1 MSLVA
6 SLNVGVSALRSF
18 SEGIQVI
25 SNNISNVSTVAYKA
39 SHANYADAFSN
50 LLKPL
55 VPNETGLGAKVAATQ
70 IGGGVQVQSVTA
82 SFNQGTISTTG
93 STADLAIAGPGYFR
107 VKDPIS
113 KKEFVTRAGNF
124 RFDANGYLVT
134 QEGFRVQ
141 GSYGA
146 QTTVT
151 YDPGKKVYDVKAA
164 ASNPVTVQAT
174 ASSSSALGAPGVM
187 TVDDAS
193 GLSVGMVVYSASYD
207 RSTSNWTPGATGLNN
222 HAVITAK
229 SGNTITLSNL
239 DGVIPNTPRSY
250 TFIKPTQ
257 VQKGVSDFSAFSN
270 TQSVSITNG
279 SQNATL
285 SSTAGVKVGMA
296 VSGAGIPANT
306 TITAISGNSIT
317 LSAAA
322 SATNTAASL
331 NITYTGA
338 ALATARQYTVKVDDS
353 SDLADGM
360 VVGITDPVTNKVSY
374 AGVSKVTGGSPMLV
388 LDFDAFGSAASNPT
402 PSNFQS
408 TANGYSSGTMGVVT
422 FETNYAGTW
431 YTGAG
436 NVGDVRISFE
446 SDAKNGSSDFSLVDI
461 NGGALGT
468 SDKLA
473 ALSGAPR
480 IRTFAVG
487 NSGDITINLSNGQTF
502 VSGKVLMQSFK
513 DPGALVREGG
523 NLFSQMEIA
532 GAINGEFNN
541 SNIAGLTAGTT
552 GLGLIQ
558 GSALEL
564 SNVDIGEEFAQMIT
578 TQRSFQAGSRVISI
592 SDQMLEEVVNLKR

>member
-1 MSLVA
+1 
-6 SLNVGVSALRSF
+6 
-18 SEGIQVI
+18 
-25 SNNISNVSTVAYKA
+25 
-39 SHANYADAFSN
+39 
-50 LLKPL
+50 
-55 VPNETGLGAKVAATQ
+55 
-70 IGGGVQVQSVTA
+70 
-82 SFNQGTISTTG
+82 
-93 STADLAIAGPGYFR
+93 
-107 VKDPIS
+107 
-113 KKEFVTRAGNF
+113 
-124 RFDANGYLVT
+124 
-134 QEGFRVQ
+134 
-141 GSYGA
+141 
-146 QTTVT
+146 
-151 YDPGKKVYDVKAA
+151 
-164 ASNPVTVQAT
+164 
-174 ASSSSALGAPGVM
+174 
-187 TVDDAS
+187 
-193 GLSVGMVVYSASYD
+193 
-207 RSTSNWTPGATGLNN
+207 
-222 HAVITAK
+222 
-229 SGNTITLSNL
+229 
-239 DGVIPNTPRSY
+239 
-250 TFIKPTQ
+250 
-257 VQKGVSDFSAFSN
+257 
-270 TQSVSITNG
+270 
-279 SQNATL
+279 
-285 SSTAGVKVGMA
+285 
-296 VSGAGIPANT
+296 
-306 TITAISGNSIT
+306 
-317 LSAAA
+317 
-322 SATNTAASL
+322 
-331 NITYTGA
+331 
-338 ALATARQYTVKVDDS
+338 VDDS

-374 AGVSKVTGGSPMLV
+374 AGVSKVTGGSPTLV
-388 LDFDAFGSAASNPT
+388 LDFDAFGSTALNPT

-408 TANGYSSGTMGVVT
+408 IANGYAAGTNNVVT

-446 SDAKNGSSDFSLVDI
+446 SDAKNGSSDFGLVDI

-473 ALSGAPR
+473 AISGAPR